1 MPLKIAVCVSGGG
14 SNLLALLESLRNF
27 GGAKVVLVLSNQA
40 SAGGL
45 EHAKAFGV
53 PVVVFRDPADDAE
66 WLETLR
72 QHHVDLI
79 VLAGYLK
86 LVPPAV
92 IAAYRDRII
101 NIHPALLPSFGGPG
115 MYGLRVHQAVLASGA
130 KVSGCTVHLVNEEY
144 DRGPILAQSRV
155 PVLPGDTAETLAA
168 RVLEAEHRL
177 LPAVIRSAAE
187 AGRPIPLPQPV
198 ESNP

>member
-27 GGAKVVLVLSNQA
+27 GGAKVVLVLSNRA

-45 EHAKAFGV
+45 RHAGAFGV
-53 PVVVFRDPADDAE
+53 PSAVFRDPAVGDE
-66 WLETLR
+66 WLELLG
-72 QHHVDLI
+72 QHQVDLI

-92 IAAYRDRII
+92 IAAYRGRII

-130 KVSGCTVHLVNEEY
+130 KVSGCTVHLVDEVY

-177 LPAVIRSAAE
+177 LPAVVRAAAD
-187 AGRPIPLPQPV
+187 AGRPVPLPEPV